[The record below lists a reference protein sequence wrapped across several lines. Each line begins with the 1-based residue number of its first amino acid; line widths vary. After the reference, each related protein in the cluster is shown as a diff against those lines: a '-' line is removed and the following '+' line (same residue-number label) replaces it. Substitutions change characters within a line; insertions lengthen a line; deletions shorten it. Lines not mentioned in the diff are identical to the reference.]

1 MGGVGIAGIGNNH
14 VRRPRV
20 LPLSVRS
27 TQRLT
32 RFAEDAIV
40 VRSISR
46 RGGVVLVDILM
57 PR

>member
-1 MGGVGIAGIGNNH
+1 MGGVGIARIGNNH

-46 RGGVVLVDILM
+46 RVVVVLVDILM